1 MGEKEKENEILEAKC
16 KQICKSAGLRIDS
29 VFQIF
34 QEVQFLTD
42 SDAVERGSNEVR
54 KLFVCDMAK
63 VKVKE
68 NSIKERIWEGDILC
82 AHYETILFNCVFS
95 VNFQLEFCWAF
106 ELCSTS

>member
-1 MGEKEKENEILEAKC
+1 
-16 KQICKSAGLRIDS
+16 
-29 VFQIF
+29 
-34 QEVQFLTD
+34 
-42 SDAVERGSNEVR
+42 
-54 KLFVCDMAK
+54 MAK